1 MTCCSHAWIDP
12 KDPPIQRAPYSP
24 VIGPHRREMK
34 WDTVYRCNNCGA
46 VLKTPPE
53 SSRDA

>member
-12 KDPPIQRAPYSP
+12 NDPPIQRAPYSP

-34 WDTVYRCNNCGA
+34 WDTEYRCNNCGA

-53 SSRDA
+53 PGRE